1 MRTIYIITQGDYSE
15 YHVVGY
21 VNTKEEAEEV
31 CKLPIWHGYFT
42 PDYMELEYF
51 DREGDYK

>member
-1 MRTIYIITQGDYSE
+1 MRTIYIITQGDYE
-15 YHVVGY
+15 ARCAVGY

-31 CKLPIWHGYFT
+31 CKLPIWSDYFT
-42 PDYMELEYF
+42 PGYMELEYF